1 MIKILYEASKAGVK
15 INLVVRG
22 ICCLVPGV
30 KGLSENIE
38 VISIVDRFLEHTRI
52 YIFYNNG
59 NKKYFLSSADW
70 MKRNLSRRIEV
81 AFPIYDKE
89 TKMDIQKVINLQLSD
104 NQKARI
110 IDQNQTNEYKTDSE
124 DKIMRSQIE
133 TYQLLK

>member
-1 MIKILYEASKAGVK
+1 
-15 INLVVRG
+15 
-22 ICCLVPGV
+22 V

-38 VISIVDRFLEHTRI
+38 VISIVDRFLEHTRV
-52 YIFYNNG
+52 YIFHNNC

-89 TKMDIQKVINLQLSD
+89 MQMDIQKVINLQLSD